1 MASRLLIQ
9 SDIPARYNYDHKKF
23 LLEHGTFPEDSV
35 EEILVMLLILG
46 RRRVGL
52 CFFNI
57 LCALECVSSN
67 SIFQMHLLINVHV
80 NIPGTQYVKK
90 AGLT

>member
-1 MASRLLIQ
+1 MC
-9 SDIPARYNYDHKKF
+9 YNYDHKKF

-35 EEILVMLLILG
+35 KEILVVLLILG

-52 CFFNI
+52 WFFNI

-67 SIFQMHLLINVHV
+67 SIFQMHLLINVLV
-80 NIPGTQYVKK
+80 YIPSTQYVKK
-90 AGLT
+90 GRLT